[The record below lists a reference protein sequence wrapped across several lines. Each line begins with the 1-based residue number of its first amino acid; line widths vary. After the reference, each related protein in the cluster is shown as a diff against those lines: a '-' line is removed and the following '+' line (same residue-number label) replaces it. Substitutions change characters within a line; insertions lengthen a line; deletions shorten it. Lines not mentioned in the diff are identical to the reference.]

1 MATQKKTTKKK
12 TSSKSTSSKAKSTK
26 KSQPIPESQPL
37 LTPRIRAI
45 ILGALSLFFVI
56 LMFVQSVNL
65 WSTVRSALFGVFG
78 FATFLVPVFLMYMA
92 IITDKEKQI
101 QHFKSKVAL
110 CILIVLLIGALIY
123 VATGTPHSE
132 KGYLACAGELYL
144 DIFKSESYFT
154 FGAGFIGGL
163 LGYPMASLIGNVPTV
178 LICILVLL
186 AVIFGITNLSINDI
200 AEAAASKVEQGVTY
214 VKHKSEEKAKARRE
228 YIAERKAEE
237 AEREQKREMFIAGGE
252 GDKTIVSTQKKKGRG
267 KRSGIDIPLDEITH
281 EDNKTKLNRK
291 LEVDCDYTANVKAET
306 KAENEVEEPKFI
318 NNPENTVY
326 DEEPEQTENDNAP
339 DDLMDIINR
348 ASKNFDE
355 KNNKSNE
362 DIAKAD
368 EENIHNAESNNSEE
382 SSFEE
387 ELENAGYSPVE
398 IEEKKEKP
406 EYHFPPVQL
415 LSLSKNNNDRNASE
429 EMHNNA
435 KKLIDTLD
443 SFNVKASIVNIC
455 RGPSVTRYELSPAPG
470 VKISKIT
477 NLSDDIALNLA
488 ANGVRIEA
496 PIPGK
501 AAVGIEVPN
510 KVVSMVTMRELIDS
524 DEFRRGKSK
533 LTCVLG
539 KDISGEIV
547 VTDLSK
553 LTHLL
558 IAGTTGSGK
567 SVCVNSILMS
577 ILYKAKPDEVKLLL
591 IDPKMVEFTKYRSI
605 PHLLIPVVT
614 DAKKAAGAL
623 GWAVS
628 EMEQRYKIL
637 SEYYCKNI
645 DAYNE
650 LIDENLKYM
659 AENPPV
665 ENEDGE
671 LVQPVLERNGLPV
684 PKEKMPRI
692 VIAIDELA
700 DLMMAAPSEVEEY
713 IARLAQKARAAGM
726 HLLVATQRPTVN
738 VITGLIKANIPSR
751 IALKVSSNIDSRT
764 ILDFSGAEKLIG
776 RGDMLFLPVG
786 APKPMRVQGCYASDE
801 EIEGVTN
808 YIKKSSS
815 AQYNAEIEEKIKR
828 IAAEEIAQGKKS
840 DDRGGD
846 DIEIDSKMEDAIK
859 CVIEA
864 GQASTSL
871 IQRRLKVGYARAGR
885 MIDDMEQMGI
895 VGPHQGSKPRDVLMT
910 YNEWLE
916 RRNIMG
922 SDDE

>member
-1 MATQKKTTKKK
+1 
-12 TSSKSTSSKAKSTK
+12 
-26 KSQPIPESQPL
+26 
-37 LTPRIRAI
+37 
-45 ILGALSLFFVI
+45 
-56 LMFVQSVNL
+56 
-65 WSTVRSALFGVFG
+65 
-78 FATFLVPVFLMYMA
+78 
-92 IITDKEKQI
+92 
-101 QHFKSKVAL
+101 
-110 CILIVLLIGALIY
+110 
-123 VATGTPHSE
+123 
-132 KGYLACAGELYL
+132 
-144 DIFKSESYFT
+144 
-154 FGAGFIGGL
+154 
-163 LGYPMASLIGNVPTV
+163 
-178 LICILVLL
+178 
-186 AVIFGITNLSINDI
+186 
-200 AEAAASKVEQGVTY
+200 
-214 VKHKSEEKAKARRE
+214 
-228 YIAERKAEE
+228 
-237 AEREQKREMFIAGGE
+237 
-252 GDKTIVSTQKKKGRG
+252 
-267 KRSGIDIPLDEITH
+267 
-281 EDNKTKLNRK
+281 
-291 LEVDCDYTANVKAET
+291 
-306 KAENEVEEPKFI
+306 
-318 NNPENTVY
+318 
-326 DEEPEQTENDNAP
+326 
-339 DDLMDIINR
+339 
-348 ASKNFDE
+348 
-355 KNNKSNE
+355 
-362 DIAKAD
+362 
-368 EENIHNAESNNSEE
+368 
-382 SSFEE
+382 
-387 ELENAGYSPVE
+387 
-398 IEEKKEKP
+398 
-406 EYHFPPVQL
+406 
-415 LSLSKNNNDRNASE
+415 
-429 EMHNNA
+429 MHNNA

-577 ILYKAKPDEVKLLL
+577 ILYKATPDEVKLLL
-591 IDPKMVEFTKYRSI
+591 VDPKMVEFTKYRSI

-650 LIDENLKYM
+650 LIEENLKYM

-713 IARLAQKARAAGM
+713 IARLAQKQEPQVCIC
-726 HLLVATQRPTVN
+726 LLQRN
-738 VITGLIKANIPSR
+738 DLR
-751 IALKVSSNIDSRT
+751 
-764 ILDFSGAEKLIG
+764 
-776 RGDMLFLPVG
+776 
-786 APKPMRVQGCYASDE
+786 
-801 EIEGVTN
+801 
-808 YIKKSSS
+808 
-815 AQYNAEIEEKIKR
+815 
-828 IAAEEIAQGKKS
+828 
-840 DDRGGD
+840 
-846 DIEIDSKMEDAIK
+846 
-859 CVIEA
+859 
-864 GQASTSL
+864 
-871 IQRRLKVGYARAGR
+871 
-885 MIDDMEQMGI
+885 
-895 VGPHQGSKPRDVLMT
+895 
-910 YNEWLE
+910 
-916 RRNIMG
+916 
-922 SDDE
+922 

>member
-56 LMFVQSVNL
+56 LIFVQSVNL

-326 DEEPEQTENDNAP
+326 DDEPEQTENDNAP

-362 DIAKAD
+362 DIAKVD
-368 EENIHNAESNNSEE
+368 EENIHNTESNNSEE

-828 IAAEEIAQGKKS
+828 IAAEEITQGKKG

>member
-214 VKHKSEEKAKARRE
+214 VKHKSEEKARARRE

-237 AEREQKREMFIAGGE
+237 AEREQQREMFIAGGE

-368 EENIHNAESNNSEE
+368 EENIHNAENNNSEE

-828 IAAEEIAQGKKS
+828 IAAEEIAQGKRN
-840 DDRGGD
+840 DDRGGE

>member
-56 LMFVQSVNL
+56 LIFVQSVNL
-65 WSTVRSALFGVFG
+65 WSTVRSALLGVFG

-237 AEREQKREMFIAGGE
+237 AEREQQREMFIAGGE

-671 LVQPVLERNGLPV
+671 LVQPVLERNGFPV

-828 IAAEEIAQGKKS
+828 IAAEEITQGKKG

>member
-12 TSSKSTSSKAKSTK
+12 TSGKSTSSKAKSTK

-56 LMFVQSVNL
+56 LIFVQSVNL

-78 FATFLVPVFLMYMA
+78 FATFLVPVILMYMA
-92 IITDKEKQI
+92 IITDKEQQI

-110 CILIVLLIGALIY
+110 CVLIVLLIGALIY

-186 AVIFGITNLSINDI
+186 AVIFGITNLSIDDI
-200 AEAAASKVEQGVTY
+200 AHAAASKVEQGVTY
-214 VKHKSEEKAKARRE
+214 VKHKSEEKARVRRE
-228 YIAERKAEE
+228 YIAEREAEE
-237 AEREQKREMFIAGGE
+237 AQREQKREMFIAGGE
-252 GDKTIVSTQKKKGRG
+252 NDKTIVSPQKKKRRG
-267 KRSGIDIPLDEITH
+267 KRSGIDIPLDENTH
-281 EDNKTKLNRK
+281 DDNKTKLNRK
-291 LEVDCDYTANVKAET
+291 LEVDCDYKADVKDVSKVT
-306 KAENEVEEPKFI
+306 DEVEEPQFYES
-318 NNPENTVY
+318 PEKEVY
-326 DEEPEQTENDNAP
+326 SEEYEEEIVQNEQNENENVS

-355 KNNKSNE
+355 HNYKNEAEPESVPSY
-362 DIAKAD
+362 
-368 EENIHNAESNNSEE
+368 EENR
-382 SSFEE
+382 FEE
-387 ELENAGYSPVE
+387 ELENASYSPVE
-398 IEEKKEKP
+398 IREKEEKP
-406 EYHFPPVQL
+406 EYHFPPIQL
-415 LSLSKNNNDRNASE
+415 LSLSENNNDKNAAD

-524 DEFRRGKSK
+524 DEFRKGKSK

-577 ILYKAKPDEVKLLL
+577 ILYKATPDEVKLLL
-591 IDPKMVEFTKYRSI
+591 VDPKMVEFTKYRSI

-665 ENEDGE
+665 ENEEGE

-828 IAAEEIAQGKKS
+828 IAAEEITQGKKG

>member
-214 VKHKSEEKAKARRE
+214 VKHKSEEKARARRE

-237 AEREQKREMFIAGGE
+237 AEREQQREMFIAGGE

-306 KAENEVEEPKFI
+306 KSENEVEEPKFI

-368 EENIHNAESNNSEE
+368 EENIHNAENNNSEE

-659 AENPPV
+659 AENPLV

-828 IAAEEIAQGKKS
+828 IAAEEIAQGKRN
-840 DDRGGD
+840 DDRGGE